1 MIKEYFVFI
10 GAFLRSLRMWMF
22 KKQEAPR
29 LKTFLVVLVME
40 CAHVVGMALLLFLVL
55 PELDSLRAMALTA
68 GIGMDQ

>member
-1 MIKEYFVFI
+1 
-10 GAFLRSLRMWMF
+10 MWMF

-68 GIGMDQ
+68 GIGMAQ